1 MTIIMLIMMFTLLL
15 LLASQGSLA
24 LVPEGMWHNNNN
36 NIITVCIDDHLWY
49 VHEYTLGQMNSRTV
63 FLQSYICTGLKPR
76 GPPSCNASDSVS
88 VLGQATMIYS
98 TRRHGM

>member
-36 NIITVCIDDHLWY
+36 NNNNNIPFSIYIVIVLYTIADHVGETIQGWVESPGWNID
-49 VHEYTLGQMNSRTV
+49 
-63 FLQSYICTGLKPR
+63 
-76 GPPSCNASDSVS
+76 A
-88 VLGQATMIYS
+88 AA
-98 TRRHGM
+98 

>member
-36 NIITVCIDDHLWY
+36 NNIVSQVCS
-49 VHEYTLGQMNSRTV
+49 GASRVILV
-63 FLQSYICTGLKPR
+63 FCSFSFTGSSIHAVPRHCTAPLV
-76 GPPSCNASDSVS
+76 C
-88 VLGQATMIYS
+88 
-98 TRRHGM
+98 